1 MTTWIWYRSNKENTN
16 WGNPTDEKTRE
27 KTGTIDASIS
37 NRIQEIEERISDRE
51 DIIEETDIH
60 VKKVLNLKRAHL
72 FKKVFYKIMVRVGV
86 KGILSKGLALK
97 K

>member
-1 MTTWIWYRSNKENTN
+1 MKTQFGANCRVGTTDK
-16 WGNPTDEKTRE
+16 
-27 KTGTIDASIS
+27 SIT